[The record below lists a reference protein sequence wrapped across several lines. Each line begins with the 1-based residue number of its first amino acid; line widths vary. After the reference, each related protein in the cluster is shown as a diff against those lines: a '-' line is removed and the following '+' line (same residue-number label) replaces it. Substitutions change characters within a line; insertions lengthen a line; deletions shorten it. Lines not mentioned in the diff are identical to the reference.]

1 MKLTP
6 FWFKAGGLQLHLS
19 DPDLYDIERSLH
31 GEAADESADYAC
43 NESRLK
49 ALALQIHSAR
59 QLRSKYLPD
68 TLFGETAWDIMLAL
82 YASHDG
88 AARLDN
94 LCKSSRQSMKSTLR
108 WIDHLEE
115 QRLIAR
121 AERPDGPVV
130 QLTDGGRETL
140 ISYLASLC
148 GPSGP
153 LHVGCGQT
161 SA

>member
-19 DPDLYDIERSLH
+19 DPDLHDIERSLH
-31 GEAADESADYAC
+31 GDAADKSADDAC
-43 NESRLK
+43 NEARLK

-59 QLRSKYLPD
+59 QLRAKYLPD

-82 YASHDG
+82 YAFHDG
-88 AARLDN
+88 AAGLDS
-94 LCKSSRQSMKSTLR
+94 LCESRRQSMKSTIR
-108 WIDHLEE
+108 WIGHLEE
-115 QRLIAR
+115 QGLIAR

-130 QLTDGGRETL
+130 QLTDDGREAL
-140 ISYLASLC
+140 ISYLAGLC

-153 LHVGCGQT
+153 LHAGCGQT
-161 SA
+161 SL